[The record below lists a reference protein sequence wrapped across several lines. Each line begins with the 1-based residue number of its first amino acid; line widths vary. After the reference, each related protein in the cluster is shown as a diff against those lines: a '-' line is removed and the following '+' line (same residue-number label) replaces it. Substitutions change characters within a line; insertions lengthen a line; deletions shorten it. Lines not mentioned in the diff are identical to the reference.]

1 MRKKFSFHAK
11 GANFTLGER
20 TWIMGILNI
29 TPDSFSDGG
38 LYFDKARA
46 SAQGLML
53 IEEGADILDIGGESS
68 RPGSNPISAEEEI
81 RRVIPVIAAI
91 REKTDVL
98 ISIDTTKME
107 VARAALEAGADIIND
122 ISAFRF
128 EPEML
133 TLAKEKEAPVIFMHM
148 LGMPKTMQAAPFYK
162 DVLNEVR
169 AFLKDRVDT
178 AKSMGIKK
186 EKIIIDPG
194 IGFGKRLEDNFR
206 IIKDL
211 KFLEDIDQP
220 ILIGVSRKSFIDN
233 ILNLPPS
240 ERLEGTIAASI
251 LSILNGAHILRVHD
265 VAGVKKAV
273 MVAEA
278 IMSEISNPPGTD
290 CIERNQNS
298 YAQ

>member
-1 MRKKFSFHAK
+1 
-11 GANFTLGER
+11 
-20 TWIMGILNI
+20 MGILNI

-53 IEEGADILDIGGESS
+53 IEEGADILDLGGESS
-68 RPGSNPISAEEEI
+68 RPGSDPISAEEEI

-91 REKTDVL
+91 RKESDVL

-133 TLAKEKEAPVIFMHM
+133 TFAQEKEVPVIFMHM
-148 LGMPKTMQAAPFYK
+148 LGMPKTMQANPFYK
-162 DVLNEVR
+162 DVLKEVR
-169 AFLKDRVDT
+169 AFLKERVAT

-186 EKIIIDPG
+186 ENIFIDPG
-194 IGFGKRLEDNFR
+194 IGFGKRLEDNFS
-206 IIKDL
+206 IIKNL

-220 ILIGVSRKSFIDN
+220 ILIGISRKSFIGN
-233 ILNLPPS
+233 ILNLPAS
-240 ERLEGTIAASI
+240 ERIEGTIAAAI
-251 LSILNGAHILRVHD
+251 LSVLNGAHILRVHD
-265 VAGVKKAV
+265 VANVKKAV

-278 IMSEISNPPGTD
+278 IMSDISHPLETD
-290 CIERNQNS
+290 CIERNQHS

>member
-1 MRKKFSFHAK
+1 MRKKFSFQAK
-11 GANFTLGER
+11 GAYFTLGKR

-53 IEEGADILDIGGESS
+53 IEEGADILDLGGESS
-68 RPGSNPISAEEEI
+68 RPGSDPIAAEEEI

-91 REKTDVL
+91 RKESDVL

-133 TLAKEKEAPVIFMHM
+133 TLAKEKEVPVIFMHM
-148 LGMPKTMQAAPFYK
+148 LGMPKTMQANPFYK
-162 DVLNEVR
+162 DVLKEVR
-169 AFLKDRVDT
+169 AFLKERVAT

-186 EKIIIDPG
+186 ENIFIDPG
-194 IGFGKRLEDNFR
+194 IGFGKRLEDNFS
-206 IIKDL
+206 IIKNL

-220 ILIGVSRKSFIDN
+220 ILIGISRKSFIGN
-233 ILNLPPS
+233 ILNLPAS
-240 ERLEGTIAASI
+240 ERI
-251 LSILNGAHILRVHD
+251 
-265 VAGVKKAV
+265 
-273 MVAEA
+273 
-278 IMSEISNPPGTD
+278 
-290 CIERNQNS
+290 
-298 YAQ
+298 